1 MFHAKR
7 ILSLSICL
15 SILVIIFIIIVVV
28 DASIGY
34 KKFLKGLI
42 VGALLSK
49 GKGGGGHYQDQH
61 HYFYP
66 VSYYPTYSD
75 NSYDDSYD
83 SCSYR

>member
-1 MFHAKR
+1 MFHTTKR
-7 ILSLSICL
+7 ILSISISL
-15 SILVIIFIIIVVV
+15 FVVVIIFIIIVV

-49 GKGGGGHYQDQH
+49 GKGGGGGNYQDQH

-66 VSYYPTYSD
+66 VSYYPT
-75 NSYDDSYD
+75 
-83 SCSYR
+83 